1 MGDGGVPAPSQLI
14 EQHARRRAELLSR
27 LCSMESFAS
36 YCLTEPAAGSDAASL
51 RTTAKP
57 AVCPETGERG
67 WSLTGSKAFI
77 SGAGVADVYLVMA
90 RVAEDDKKNNND
102 KHDPARG
109 VTAFLV
115 DRRRSGGSSP
125 SSSGLSFGTLE
136 KKMGWRMQP
145 TAAVH
150 LDGVFVP
157 DSDVVGPV
165 GEGFRA
171 VALRALDGGR
181 VNIGA
186 CSVGGAQ
193 GALNAAA
200 RYSRERRQ
208 FGARVADFQ
217 ATRFRLA
224 DALTDVEASR
234 LLVRRAAAA
243 LDRVAAAAAKEGA
256 PSAEE
261 DADEAS
267 ALAAMAKR
275 FASDRCF
282 DAANAS
288 LQTFGGYGY
297 LRDYGVER
305 IVRDLRVHSLL
316 EGTNEVMRLVVAKK
330 APLFV
335 RAAAADG
342 GSV

>member
-1 MGDGGVPAPSQLI
+1 
-14 EQHARRRAELLSR
+14 
-27 LCSMESFAS
+27 
-36 YCLTEPAAGSDAASL
+36 
-51 RTTAKP
+51 
-57 AVCPETGERG
+57 
-67 WSLTGSKAFI
+67 
-77 SGAGVADVYLVMA
+77 
-90 RVAEDDKKNNND
+90 
-102 KHDPARG
+102 
-109 VTAFLV
+109 
-115 DRRRSGGSSP
+115 
-125 SSSGLSFGTLE
+125 
-136 KKMGWRMQP
+136 MQP

-243 LDRVAAAAAKEGA
+243 LDRVAAAAKDGA
-256 PSAEE
+256 TPAEE